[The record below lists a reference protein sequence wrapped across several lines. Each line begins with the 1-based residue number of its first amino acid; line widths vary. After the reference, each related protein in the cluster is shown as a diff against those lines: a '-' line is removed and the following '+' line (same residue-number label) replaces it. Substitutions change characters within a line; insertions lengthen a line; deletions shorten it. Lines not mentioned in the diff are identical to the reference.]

1 MKRVTMDG
9 ESKNVKNKKIKP
21 PQNPEMDPGG
31 DNGMT
36 ARKRKRGEAEE
47 DVDGRMARRS
57 QSFQSFL
64 IVMLHSQER

>member
-1 MKRVTMDG
+1 MDG
-9 ESKNVKNKKIKP
+9 ESKNVKKKKKKKT